1 MTTPGLRSGARS
13 RRRRSAFLAVICK
26 ALSPGLALAPCPA
39 LAPAARRCSFYAA
52 RWACDFDPYWRS
64 RSSVKKAEPEK
75 QARSRS
81 LSHHSLLSLTLLL
94 LSLTS
99 TFLSHFFLYQKNFQP
114 SHKTTIIK
122 KKLAHVAK
130 QNRPIPQWIRFRTG
144 NKIRYNAKR
153 RHWRRTKLG
162 F

>member
-1 MTTPGLRSGARS
+1 MKKLAIAPSLFRSPPLFHLLS
-13 RRRRSAFLAVICK
+13 SLAQ
-26 ALSPGLALAPCPA
+26 L
-39 LAPAARRCSFYAA
+39 
-52 RWACDFDPYWRS
+52 
-64 RSSVKKAEPEK
+64 
-75 QARSRS
+75 S
-81 LSHHSLLSLTLLL
+81 LS
-94 LSLTS
+94 
-99 TFLSHFFLYQKNFQP
+99 KQP